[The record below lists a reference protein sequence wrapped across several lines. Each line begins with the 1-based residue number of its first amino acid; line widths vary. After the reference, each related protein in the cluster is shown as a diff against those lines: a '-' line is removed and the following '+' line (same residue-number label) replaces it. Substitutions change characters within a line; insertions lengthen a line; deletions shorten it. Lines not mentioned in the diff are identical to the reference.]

1 MNFNYFIS
9 ETVFDY
15 LVEAVLLIAEHG
27 WRLLPDYEFCPETGR
42 WRHHKAD
49 VGSKMSLHRIGYSG
63 GRMEYRSRHATEPE
77 AALSAHLAEARSIMC
92 DAVEASGRTPDEL
105 NLNADYESL
114 RWFPLPT
121 EIARRLKADAE

>member
-15 LVEAVLLIAEHG
+15 LVQAVLLIAEHG

-42 WRHHKAD
+42 WRHHQAD
-49 VGSKMSLHRIGYSG
+49 AGARMSLHRIGYSG

-77 AALSAHLAEARSIMC
+77 AALSAHLDEAR
-92 DAVEASGRTPDEL
+92 AVMRNAGDGSRPTPDKL

-114 RWFPLPT
+114 RWFPLPR
-121 EIARRLKADAE
+121 EIALRLSTERP